1 MKFTVLRF
9 AFCALVAI
17 TLSLNA
23 LAQTAAG
30 VIKAARVTG
39 DVQKISGGET
49 VALKNGDTLTESDSV
64 KTGANGG
71 VVLVFMN
78 GSTIK
83 LGPTSLLRIDE
94 FKMDPLAENINIAA
108 LTAEPTVSKTRLEL
122 TEGELVGNVKTLN
135 RAQGSEYSIRTPV
148 GAAGIRGTTFRI
160 VYRPTGNGKAFT
172 FQLSTSE
179 GVVLFEGTA
188 TTAASGVE
196 VAGNQEI
203 VMTATVNDETGEIT
217 VSAPES
223 ASPISPEAAQSLQ
236 SATIELVQTQQQTVF
251 TPADQQGPPGGQTP
265 TPPEGTPPPPA
276 QPPAPPLTPGAGK

>member
-23 LAQTAAG
+23 LAQTAVG

-39 DVQKISGGET
+39 EVTKISGGNS
-49 VALKNGDTLTESDSV
+49 VQLKNGDTLTENDAI
-64 KTGANGG
+64 KTGTNGG

-83 LGPTSLLRIDE
+83 LGPTSHLRIDE
-94 FKMDPLAENINIAA
+94 FKMDPLGADINVAN
-108 LTAEPTVSKTRLEL
+108 LKTEPSVSKTRLQL

-160 VYRPTGNGKAFT
+160 VYRPTSDGKAFT
-172 FQLSTSE
+172 FQLSTAE

-188 TTAASGVE
+188 TTAASGIE
-196 VAGNQEI
+196 VSGDQEI
-203 VMTATVNDETGEIT
+203 VVTATVDPTTGAIT

-223 ASPISPEAAQSLQ
+223 ASPISAEAAQSLQ
-236 SATIELVQTQQQTVF
+236 TATAEIVQTQQQTVF
-251 TPADQQGPPGGQTP
+251 TPADQQGGN
-265 TPPEGTPPPPA
+265 PPPPP
-276 QPPAPPLTPGAGK
+276 QPPAPDLTPGAGK